1 MARTGKTS
9 PRAMRT
15 ATPRPY
21 HPAAASARGID
32 VTKHYQDI
40 MRIAYAYFREPSTV
54 DHFRKAAH
62 AGHAGRLMDRED
74 FCQEVALAVHRKN
87 GTGGAYDPSRGSVG
101 KFIWQVCFS
110 VASHA
115 TERLDMVEPNGDAVD
130 SAQVSES
137 TGRLDAGVR
146 VALEHHGASL
156 TSLARASE
164 KDSKKGQLRLFSV
177 RDEHPS
183 LADIVDALAA

>member
-32 VTKHYQDI
+32 VTKHYLDI
-40 MRIAYAYFREPSTV
+40 TRVASAYFRSPQTV
-54 DHFRKAAH
+54 EHFRQAAR

-74 FCQEVALAVHRKN
+74 FCQDVALAIHRKN
-87 GTGGAYDPSRGSVG
+87 GTAGAYDPKRASLG
-101 KFIWQVCFS
+101 KYIWHVCFS

-115 TERLDMVEPNGDAVD
+115 TDRLDKVSLFSDPEDMAL
-130 SAQVSES
+130 VSEDTQTLD
-137 TGRLDAGVR
+137 TGIQRLVEDNAAV
-146 VALEHHGASL
+146 
-156 TSLARASE
+156 LARLAKE
-164 KDSKKGQLRLFSV
+164 SKKDAKTGQMRLFAT